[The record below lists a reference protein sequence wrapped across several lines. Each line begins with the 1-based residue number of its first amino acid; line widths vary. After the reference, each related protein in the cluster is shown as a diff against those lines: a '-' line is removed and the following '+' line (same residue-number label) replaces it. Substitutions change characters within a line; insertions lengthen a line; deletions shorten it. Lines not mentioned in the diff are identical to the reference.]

1 LNKKKFFFVK
11 EKKET
16 ESINFYD
23 QAPVIDEGLDKN
35 AEWKKDLGKIVD
47 KMAKKKSTKD
57 N

>member
-1 LNKKKFFFVK
+1 MNKKKFFFVK